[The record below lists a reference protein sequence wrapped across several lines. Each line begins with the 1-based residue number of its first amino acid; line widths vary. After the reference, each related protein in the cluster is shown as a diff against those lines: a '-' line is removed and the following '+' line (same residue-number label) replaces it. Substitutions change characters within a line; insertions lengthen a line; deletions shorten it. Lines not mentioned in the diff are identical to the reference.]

1 MEKYRNRL
9 IRNSIGY
16 LLMIILTVLI
26 WVLFVNPFHLP
37 VPFSAERQGLTSLV
51 TGGAFGGTAVMLSYA
66 VSSLK
71 AVKNPKVL
79 AAEYQKKKD
88 ERAIA
93 IEISAYSS
101 ACRILMYLLIPAW
114 VLSSAFSSVVFY
126 TLLCVMITAAAI
138 YFICHAYYVHKY

>member
-16 LLMIILTVLI
+16 LLMIILTLLI
-26 WVLFVNPFHLP
+26 WVIFVNPFSLP
-37 VPFSAERQGLTSLV
+37 IPFSAGQQGLSPLV
-51 TGGAFGGTAVMLSYA
+51 TGGVMGGVG
-66 VSSLK
+66 SLIYNTVTSVR
-71 AVKNPKVL
+71 AVKNSKVL
-79 AAEYQKKKD
+79 AAQYQKKKD
-88 ERAIA
+88 ERDIA

-114 VLSSAFSSVVFY
+114 VLSAAFSSVVFY